1 MPHEYQTSYRAGYDD
16 EPARLKNRLADAA
29 SDAAQADA
37 PSILSDTLKE
47 AYAAAAE
54 RAGLRDKPGNEN
66 SLEAAAAQQTSYAVN
81 GASAAVYRISQSPD
95 SAHEAEKHADY
106 AVRQIEGLE
115 NFMSALNNEPELRQ
129 ETLAVF
135 QRTLQG
141 EGRIGIDFYS
151 SCEVSEAVSH
161 REGPFHHPPD
171 HERPPLED

>member
-1 MPHEYQTSYRAGYDD
+1 MPQEYRTSYRAGYDD
-16 EPARLKNRLADAA
+16 EPACLKERLADAA

-37 PSILSDTLKE
+37 PSILAEVINE
-47 AYAAAAE
+47 AY
-54 RAGLRDKPGNEN
+54 
-66 SLEAAAAQQTSYAVN
+66 AAAAQQTSYAVN
-81 GASAAVYRISQSPD
+81 GALAAAYRISDSPD

-106 AVRQIEGLE
+106 AARQIEALE
-115 NFMSALNNEPELRQ
+115 NFISALNNEPELRQ

-141 EGRIGIDFYS
+141 EGRIGIDCYS
-151 SCEVSEAVSH
+151 SCEVSEAGSH